1 MDRDKFVINCVVNNI
16 KFTGLFDGGLFWE
29 QIMTDRTHS
38 HYQYEIHIVADG
50 EYLVEDINGKENV
63 KVTIG
68 DVIIIPPNFYHSS
81 HADDTS
87 KIRNYAFRLEI
98 DHNKKTKDSE
108 AEYNKII
115 DSLNGK
121 GMIISYSPWAIPLV
135 SEIKKELLGKQF
147 GAYDL
152 AEIAFKKLIIKLLR
166 TILKKST
173 SKRDELSSGY
183 DDNIV
188 RNETINMFFDNNF
201 SNPNLSAS
209 DLASHLNLSVRQLN
223 RVFREVY
230 NISFHKKLIEV
241 RLALARKFLLKTN
254 YTVEEIAEKVGFSSS
269 SGFFVAFKKEFNVTP
284 KEFRQNAKSI

>member
-1 MDRDKFVINCVVNNI
+1 METDKYVINCVVNNI

-98 DHNKKTKDSE
+98 DCVKKTKDSE
-108 AEYNKII
+108 IEYNKII
-115 DSLNGK
+115 DSLTNK
-121 GMIISYSPWAIPLV
+121 GMLISYSPWAIPLI
-135 SEIKKELLGKQF
+135 SEIKNELLSKQF
-147 GAYDL
+147 GSFDL

-166 TILKKST
+166 SLLKKGS
-173 SKRDELSSGY
+173 SKRKEIASAYNDVL
-183 DDNIV
+183 V
-188 RNETINMFFDNNF
+188 RNETITMFFDSNF
-201 SNPNLSAS
+201 SNPDLSAN
-209 DLASHLNLSVRQLN
+209 DLATHLNLSVRQLN

-241 RLALARKFLLKTN
+241 RLALARKFLIKTN
-254 YTVEEIAEKVGFSSS
+254 YTIEEIAEKVGFSSS
-269 SGFFVAFKKEFNVTP
+269 SGFFVAFKKEFGLTP
-284 KEFRQNAKSI
+284 KEFRQRAKNV